1 MRCHKPH
8 YKDKI
13 TRIITQKQETSNIG
27 RAFTIEQ
34 HSSTKEFEKYPRK
47 QQNAMKPVKVS
58 VIIPVYN
65 TELYVRQ
72 TIQSIL
78 GQTLHDIEIITVDD
92 GSTDNS
98 LSILSELAEQ
108 DHRIKI
114 FAHKNQGVSVAR
126 NIVLEQA
133 SGEFIYFMDSDDLLE
148 KDTLEICYQKCL
160 DEQLDFVFFDA
171 EAFCDEDTTLR
182 KYQYQRNLQGED
194 KIWTGIELLKI
205 QDNTGNFRTSVCLC
219 FTRLSFLQKKAIRF
233 YPHII
238 HEDELYTALLYLN
251 ATRVKYIQ
259 RTFFKRRVRKNS
271 ITTRPFS
278 MKNIQGYFTVANELK
293 NYTYSQ
299 AAVREIIHNHLSKM
313 LNAAIRNAFKLPAK
327 QRLYI
332 AKCALMDYSK
342 YVNCK
347 TICVLLFKSLLK
359 R

>member
-1 MRCHKPH
+1 
-8 YKDKI
+8 
-13 TRIITQKQETSNIG
+13 
-27 RAFTIEQ
+27 
-34 HSSTKEFEKYPRK
+34 
-47 QQNAMKPVKVS
+47 MKPVKVS

-65 TELYVRQ
+65 TELYIRQ
-72 TIQSIL
+72 TILSIL
-78 GQTLHDIEIITVDD
+78 GQTLHDIEIIAVDD

-108 DHRIKI
+108 DHRIKV
-114 FAHKNQGVSVAR
+114 FAHRNQGVSVAR
-126 NIVLEQA
+126 NIGLGQA

-148 KDTLEICYQKCL
+148 KYTLEICYQKCL
-160 DEQLDFVFFDA
+160 DEQLDFVLFDA
-171 EAFCDEDTTLR
+171 EAFCEEDSTLR
-182 KYQYQRNLQGED
+182 KYRYQRNLQTEN

-205 QDNTGNFRTSVCLC
+205 QDDTGNFRTSVFLC
-219 FTRLSFLQKKAIRF
+219 FTRLSFLQKNAIRF

-299 AAVREIIHNHLSKM
+299 TEVREIIHNHLSKM

>member
-1 MRCHKPH
+1 MN
-8 YKDKI
+8 
-13 TRIITQKQETSNIG
+13 S
-27 RAFTIEQ
+27 F
-34 HSSTKEFEKYPRK
+34 
-47 QQNAMKPVKVS
+47 KVS

-65 TELYVRQ
+65 TELYIKQ
-72 TIQSIL
+72 TVESIQK
-78 GQTLHDIEIITVDD
+78 QTLYDIEIIIIND

-98 LSILSELAEQ
+98 LSLLLELSKQ

-114 FAHKNQGVSVAR
+114 FSQENQGLSISR
-126 NIVLEQA
+126 NTGLEKA
-133 SGEFIYFMDSDDLLE
+133 SGEFVYFMDSDDLLE
-148 KDTLEICYQKCL
+148 KDALEICYQKCIA
-160 DEQLDFVFFDA
+160 EKLDFVFFDA
-171 EAFCDEDTTLR
+171 ESFYAENTCPR
-182 KYQYQRNLQGED
+182 NYQYQRNLQISDNVWQG
-194 KIWTGIELLKI
+194 TELLKI
-205 QDNTGNFRTSVCLC
+205 QDQTGNFRTSAC
-219 FTRLSFLQKKAIRF
+219 LSFSSSSFLKKNNIRF

-332 AKCALMDYSK
+332 VKCALMDYSK

>member
-1 MRCHKPH
+1 M
-8 YKDKI
+8 
-13 TRIITQKQETSNIG
+13 
-27 RAFTIEQ
+27 
-34 HSSTKEFEKYPRK
+34 
-47 QQNAMKPVKVS
+47 
-58 VIIPVYN
+58 IIPVYN
-65 TELYVRQ
+65 TELYIKQ
-72 TIQSIL
+72 TVESIQK
-78 GQTLHDIEIITVDD
+78 QTLYDIEIIIIND

-98 LSILSELAEQ
+98 LSLLLELSKQ

-114 FAHKNQGVSVAR
+114 
-126 NIVLEQA
+126 
-133 SGEFIYFMDSDDLLE
+133 
-148 KDTLEICYQKCL
+148 CYQKCSA
-160 DEQLDFVFFDA
+160 EKLDFVFFDA
-171 EAFCDEDTTLR
+171 ESFYAENTCPR
-182 KYQYQRNLQGED
+182 NYQYQRNLQISDNVWQG
-194 KIWTGIELLKI
+194 TELLKI
-205 QDNTGNFRTSVCLC
+205 QDQTGNFRTSAC
-219 FTRLSFLQKKAIRF
+219 LSFSSSSFLKKNNIRF

-293 NYTYSQ
+293 NYTYLQ
-299 AAVREIIHNHLSKM
+299 AEVREIIHNHLSKM
-313 LNAAIRNAFKLPAK
+313 LNAAIRNAFRLPAK

-332 AKCALMDYSK
+332 AKCALIDYSK